1 MMDKSSTDSC
11 VIIPARYKSSRFPG
25 KPLSKIKNKELII
38 WVCELSAKAV
48 GNEHVYVATDDYRI
62 KKIVE
67 QSGFKCLMT
76 SENALTGTDRVAE
89 AASIL
94 NYEIIVNVQG
104 DEPLVDPSDIIK
116 CIEIKRK
123 KFNMVINGFTWLN
136 KNEDVNS
143 KNIPK
148 VITNENNI
156 LVYISRQSLPGTK
169 DLDKKLIK
177 FKKQVC
183 IYGFNKSELIE
194 YKNYGKKGSLEYL
207 EDIEILRF
215 LEIEKKIFMFE
226 CKKGSLA
233 VDIPEDIEKIETYL
247 SQIND

>member
-1 MMDKSSTDSC
+1 MNKTSLDSC

-25 KPLSKIKNKELII
+25 KPLSKIKNKELIL

-48 GNEHVYVATDDYRI
+48 SNKNVYVATDDYRI
-62 KKIVE
+62 EKIVK
-67 QSGFKCLMT
+67 QAGFNCIFT

-89 AASIL
+89 AAKNL
-94 NYEIIVNVQG
+94 NYEIIINVQG
-104 DEPLVDPSDIIK
+104 DEPLVDPSDIVK

-123 KFNMVINGFTWLN
+123 NFNMVINGFTWLKKDEN
-136 KNEDVNS
+136 VNS

-148 VITNENNI
+148 VITNEKNM

-169 DLDKKLIK
+169 DFDEKLIK

-194 YKNYGKKGSLEYL
+194 YKNYGRKGSLEYL

-215 LEIEKKIFMFE
+215 LEIEKRILMFE

-233 VDIPEDIEKIETYL
+233 VDIPEDIERIETYL
-247 SQIND
+247 SQKND